1 MNPFIVMNKKT
12 VTRQISTG
20 ALDNLIKIYQNNTV
34 GTENIDIETLE
45 GLRYKAN
52 MPKIVISSM
61 GELALWIAA
70 LECFQYEKYQSNVY
84 RVLKSYAVQAYNKR
98 LKGPLDGSR
107 VPRRASVQVKDNQSH
122 TVNTNDEPY
131 SIPFDL
137 PF

>member
-1 MNPFIVMNKKT
+1 MNPFIVMNKNNIA
-12 VTRQISTG
+12 RQISTG
-20 ALDNLIKIYQNNTV
+20 ALNNLIEMCKNNTT

-70 LECFQYEKYQSNVY
+70 LECFQYEKYQSKVY

-107 VPRRASVQVKDNQSH
+107 APRRVSVQVKDNQSH

-131 SIPFDL
+131 NIPFDL